1 VVRTTQN
8 LKEYVMTGLAF
19 SIQGRVASIVFDRP
33 NEQNLLSRDLL
44 LELRTIA
51 TDLASN
57 PEIQVLTLTGEG
69 TECFSTG
76 ILTPALRG
84 QLAKDQVLNLI
95 RLANETFDA
104 IEALPQIVIA
114 GLNGYV
120 RAGAVELAL
129 ACDIRIA
136 GNHVHLSSPEAKW
149 GGFPG
154 AGAPV
159 RVPNIVGTART
170 LELLCTGREIDAT
183 EMERY
188 GLVERVVPR
197 DDVHAE
203 MHALAEVIAGNGPLA
218 TRGTKR
224 IVKLREAAGSRAAR
238 ELSDALRSA
247 LEFSQDVDEGIAA
260 ARVQRKPQF
269 TGR

>member
-1 VVRTTQN
+1 
-8 LKEYVMTGLAF
+8 MTGF
-19 SIQGRVASIVFDRP
+19 SFDIQGRVAGIVFNRP
-33 NEQNLLSRDLL
+33 DQQNLLSQELL
-44 LELRTIA
+44 LELRNIA
-51 TDLASN
+51 SDLTSN
-57 PEIQVLTLTGEG
+57 RDIQVLTLTGEG

-84 QLAKDQVLNLI
+84 QLAKDQVLQLI

-120 RAGAVELAL
+120 RAGAVELVL

-136 GNHVHLSSPEAKW
+136 GNHVRLSSPEAKW

-159 RVPNIVGTART
+159 RLPSIVGSART

-203 MHALAEVIAGNGPLA
+203 MDALAEVIAGNGPLA

-224 IVKLREAAGSRAAR
+224 IVKLRQAAGFRAAR

-247 LEFSQDVDEGIAA
+247 LEFSHDVDEGIAA
-260 ARVQRKPQF
+260 AREGRKPRF

>member
-1 VVRTTQN
+1 
-8 LKEYVMTGLAF
+8 MTGFAF
-19 SIQGRVASIVFDRP
+19 SIQGRIARIVFDRP
-33 NEQNLLSRDLL
+33 DEQNLLSRDLL
-44 LELRTIA
+44 LALRTIA
-51 TDLASN
+51 NDLASN
-57 PEIQVLTLTGEG
+57 PDIQVLTLTGEG

-84 QLAKDQVLNLI
+84 QLAKDHVLRLI

-129 ACDIRIA
+129 ACDIRLA
-136 GNHVHLSSPEAKW
+136 GDHVRLSSPEAKW

-159 RVPNIVGTART
+159 RLPNIVGTARR

-188 GLVERVVPR
+188 GLVEFVVPR
-197 DDVHAE
+197 DRVRAE
-203 MHALAEVIAGNGPLA
+203 MDALAEVIASNMAHGAADRWADCWA
-218 TRGTKR
+218 T
-224 IVKLREAAGSRAAR
+224 
-238 ELSDALRSA
+238 
-247 LEFSQDVDEGIAA
+247 
-260 ARVQRKPQF
+260 
-269 TGR
+269 